1 MDENSILNRDVRY
14 VKGIGET
21 KAKKLASLGIRTVGD
36 MLTYYPRD
44 YEDRRKIFEIDELH
58 DGMAAQFRA
67 MVIGRV
73 ITSALPGGR
82 HITKAAAADDS
93 GALQL
98 VFFNQPYLS
107 KSLIPGK
114 EYMFFGKI
122 TLYQGV
128 LTAVSPE
135 HEEIKPGVEPV
146 GRILPVYRL
155 TAGVNRKLIMNS
167 VSSVW
172 DVCAAELKDPLPPAL
187 VEKYGFMEYARAVR
201 NIHLPN
207 DPEELDA
214 ARRRM
219 IFTELLTLS
228 LGLGLLRGKR
238 EAAQG
243 KVIPPCR
250 PEEFFGALGFEPT
263 GAQKRVVGAIL
274 RDMASGERMNRLVQ
288 GDVGS
293 GKTAVAAAA
302 CWAVM
307 KNGGQAALMAPTE
320 VLASQHYASL
330 SPIMER
336 FGIKTALLLG
346 KTKAAE
352 RRRILA
358 GLASGE
364 IGFAIGTHALF
375 TEDVSFFDL
384 DLVVCDEQ
392 QRFGV
397 DQRAK
402 LVSKGGE
409 PHVLVMSA
417 TPIPR
422 TLSLVLYGDLDV
434 SVIDELP
441 PGRKPIAT
449 YVVGEGMR
457 KRIEAFVR
465 KQVALGRQV
474 YIVCPAI
481 DEDDTDELKSV
492 SEYANSLASSVYGDL
507 RVGVL
512 HGRMKPAQKDAAMEA
527 FRRGDADILVSTTVI
542 EVGVDNPNASLM
554 VIENAERFGLSQLHQ
569 LRGRVGRG
577 SAESFCVLMTDKT
590 GSERLK
596 ALAGTNDGFKIA
608 EKDLELRGPGEFFGS
623 RQSGVPGLRLAS
635 LTGDMSLLKSASH
648 EANAILKADPG
659 LCAEENSGLGEL
671 VSGFFAGG
679 VGNRFN

>member
-1 MDENSILNRDVRY
+1 MKGENSGLQKNIQF
-14 VKGIGET
+14 VKGVGEA
-21 KAKKLASLGIRTVGD
+21 KAKALAAVGVKTVGD
-36 MLTYYPRD
+36 MLEYYPRA
-44 YEDRRKIFEIDELH
+44 YEDRRIITDVSELR
-58 DGMAAQFRA
+58 DGMTAQFRA
-67 MVIGRV
+67 TVIGRV
-73 ITSALPGGR
+73 HTAALSGGR
-82 HITKAAAADDS
+82 SITKAAAADET
-93 GALQL
+93 GAIRL
-98 VFFNQPYLS
+98 VFFNRPYLS
-107 KSLIPGK
+107 KSLVTGK
-114 EYMFFGKI
+114 EYLFYGKI
-122 TLYQGV
+122 SNYDGLS
-128 LTAVSPE
+128 AVSPE
-135 HEEIKPGVEPV
+135 IELIDPDKPIE

-155 TAGVNRKLIMNS
+155 TAGLNRKLLMNAAKS
-167 VSSVW
+167 VLDAFGS
-172 DVCAAELKDPLPPAL
+172 ELDDPLPEAIVRRHGLMP
-187 VEKYGFMEYARAVR
+187 YAKAIRS
-201 NIHLPN
+201 IHIPKN
-207 DPEELDA
+207 PEELDL

-219 IFTELLTLS
+219 VFSELLALC

-238 EAAQG
+238 QADSG
-243 KVIPPCR
+243 KIIDR
-250 PEEFFGALGFEPT
+250 PDPGGFYAALGFNPT
-263 GAQKRVVGAIL
+263 GAQRRTVETIL
-274 RDMASGERMNRLVQ
+274 SDMSSGDRMNRLVQ

-320 VLASQHYASL
+320 VLATQHYENLAPL
-330 SPIMER
+330 MAG
-336 FGIKTALLLG
+336 FGFKTALLKG
-346 KTKAAE
+346 KTGARE
-352 RRRILA
+352 RREILA

-364 IGFAIGTHALF
+364 ISFAIGTHALF
-375 TEDVSFFDL
+375 TEDVKYAGL

-397 DQRAK
+397 DQRAA

-457 KRIEAFVR
+457 QRIEAFVR
-465 KQVALGRQV
+465 RQTDAGHQV

-481 DEDDTDELKSV
+481 DEDDSEELKSV
-492 SEYANSLASSVYGDL
+492 SEYASSLAREVYGDL
-507 RVGVL
+507 RVGIL
-512 HGRMKPAQKDAAMEA
+512 HGKMKSAQKEAAMEA
-527 FRRGDADILVSTTVI
+527 FRRGETDILVSTTVI
-542 EVGVDNPNASLM
+542 EVGVDNPNATLM

-577 SAESFCVLMTDKT
+577 AAESYCVLMTDKT
-590 GSERLK
+590 GSQRLK
-596 ALAGTNDGFKIA
+596 ALAETNDGFKIA

-635 LTGDMSLLKSASH
+635 LTGDMRVLD
-648 EANAILKADPG
+648 EARDAAGEILAHDPG
-659 LCAEENSGLGEL
+659 LEKAENQKLSEL
-671 VSGFFAGG
+671 VEKAFSDG